1 MTAADIIPGRVFLRT
16 VSVNRFFISQ
26 QIDVACQVRVWYK
39 NHTCFF
45 IFIVRW
51 SRKRT
56 SIFDKINHELLSFT
70 VTADYT
76 ADLFIFCS
84 LDAGQIVA
92 KSDLVLFDFKSDTGH
107 ACSPSYGLV
116 SSTVNRFGLPSEAY
130 VIYMMEQCLFSPE
143 EAVFLLFTPSGIG
156 YFMIMTDNLI
166 KEIISIEKV
175 QKSYGS
181 HIAVNDLSFSVPQG
195 ICFGLLGP
203 NGAGKTTTMKMVYGM
218 NYRDP
223 LPQSRLSVFGHDPQT
238 DALPIKFVSGVVPQE
253 NNLDEE
259 LNVEQNLKVFSRF
272 YNLSAGVTKQRINE
286 LLEFMELSDKHRFGI
301 KQLSGG
307 MKRRLIIARALLN
320 NPKLLIL
327 DEPTTGLDPQ
337 VRHLIWD
344 KLRLLKRS
352 GMTILITTHYM
363 EEAFQICDTV
373 LIMNKGKKVVEG
385 NPQELVRQNI
395 EPYVMEIY
403 SKDNFALVRAD
414 TTPQCCRIDES
425 TDIVRIYS
433 ADYDLLRDFSKRLT
447 PGDFY
452 LRQSNLED
460 LFLKATGSSLNAQQ

>member
-1 MTAADIIPGRVFLRT
+1 M
-16 VSVNRFFISQ
+16 
-26 QIDVACQVRVWYK
+26 
-39 NHTCFF
+39 
-45 IFIVRW
+45 
-51 SRKRT
+51 
-56 SIFDKINHELLSFT
+56 
-70 VTADYT
+70 
-76 ADLFIFCS
+76 
-84 LDAGQIVA
+84 
-92 KSDLVLFDFKSDTGH
+92 
-107 ACSPSYGLV
+107 
-116 SSTVNRFGLPSEAY
+116 
-130 VIYMMEQCLFSPE
+130 
-143 EAVFLLFTPSGIG
+143 LFTPSGIG